1 MQGCLGSFL
10 GGLVPCQDGSFLRH
24 GARMYVVIYVVVIC
38 CYYEAGQAEA
48 AITRVVTMVVA
59 FWGPKNVD
67 LSIDSLVRHGM
78 QSSVL

>member
-1 MQGCLGSFL
+1 
-10 GGLVPCQDGSFLRH
+10 
-24 GARMYVVIYVVVIC
+24 MYVVIYVVVIC